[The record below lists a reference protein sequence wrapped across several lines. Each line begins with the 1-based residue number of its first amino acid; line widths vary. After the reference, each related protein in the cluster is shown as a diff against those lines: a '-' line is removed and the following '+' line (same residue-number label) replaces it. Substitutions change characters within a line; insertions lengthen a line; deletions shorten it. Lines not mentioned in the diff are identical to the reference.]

1 MSDQDPQRPSG
12 SSPPEGGAGEDA
24 KAGDQPSP
32 EEKAAAAKAKAE
44 AAAKAK
50 AAREAAEAAKPPWE
64 RDPATPEW
72 TEADEDP
79 LAVALRARHGE
90 AIEAARSFAGD
101 LVFKVNRSSVAEV
114 CGSLNS
120 DLGYRLLVDI
130 LGAHYPQREGMD
142 YEVVYIAYNFEDNR
156 RVRVRVETDEQTAV
170 PSVCGVW
177 RGANWMEREVYD
189 MFGVRFADHP
199 DMTRILLWEGFNGH
213 PLRKDFPVEGVDTG
227 AAIYPE
233 YYEEQAGPVTGTGT
247 GWRPAEPAGD
257 EGGGES

>member
-1 MSDQDPQRPSG
+1 MSDQDSQKPA
-12 SSPPEGGAGEDA
+12 GGDDA
-24 KAGDQPSP
+24 EVGAQPSP

-50 AAREAAEAAKPPWE
+50 AEREAAEAAKPPWE

-72 TEADEDP
+72 SAADEDP
-79 LAVALRARHGE
+79 LTTALRAKHGA

-101 LVFKVNRSSVAEV
+101 LVLKVGLSSIAEV
-114 CGSLNS
+114 CASLNT

-130 LGAHYPQREGMD
+130 LGAHYPQREGPA
-142 YEVVYIAYNFEDNR
+142 YEVVYIAYSFEDNR
-156 RVRVRVETDEQTAV
+156 RVRLRVETDEQTEV

-199 DMTRILLWEGFNGH
+199 DMTRILLWEGFNGY
-213 PLRKDFPVEGVDTG
+213 PLRKDFPIEGVDTG

-247 GWRPAEPAGD
+247 GWRPAEPSAD
-257 EGGGES
+257 EGGADS